1 MRLNRT
7 TQLCKYE
14 LDCVDQAI
22 LFIEKNYRNA
32 ISAEKLAM
40 EAGLS
45 IRKLRVGLKT
55 KTGLTLH
62 EFHFTVRIEK
72 AKPLLQD
79 TYYPL
84 KAIASSVGFKT
95 ESHFC
100 KRFKR
105 RTMLTPIEYRLLT
118 AKVQDINQLEG
129 NIAPGYLADPF
140 EEVVSEN
147 EMLVKTSSDQ

>member
-1 MRLNRT
+1 MRLNRI

-14 LDCVDQAI
+14 WDCVDQAI
-22 LFIEKNYRNA
+22 LFIETNYRNA
-32 ISAEKLAM
+32 ISAEQLAM

-45 IRKLRVGLKT
+45 IRKLRVGLKS

-62 EFHFTVRIEK
+62 AFHFKVRIEK

-105 RTMLTPIEYRLLT
+105 GTMLTPIEYRLLT
-118 AKVQDINQLEG
+118 AV
-129 NIAPGYLADPF
+129 
-140 EEVVSEN
+140 
-147 EMLVKTSSDQ
+147 